1 VASERQIAA
10 NRSNARKSI
19 GPRSSPGKKRS
30 SQNAHSHGLSLSI
43 SSAAIAK
50 HLEKR
55 TRKIAGGSKDEII
68 LEHAR
73 AVAQAEF
80 DLARVRQVKLALIER
95 ASGLGALD
103 APQVFGSLAKEM
115 RYLKSILSGRAPP
128 SLPARVDPLATMPT
142 QVPERTAEAV
152 RRALPE
158 LVKLD
163 RYESRAV
170 SRRDRAIREIV
181 RRRSIKDRR
190 SGNDEAPNTEDQL
203 AESQLAVGSNLS
215 QVE

>member
-1 VASERQIAA
+1 MASKRQIAA

-19 GPRSSPGKKRS
+19 GPRSGAGKKRAS
-30 SQNAHSHGLSLSI
+30 HNAHSHGLTLSI
-43 SSAAIAK
+43 SSAALAK
-50 HLEKR
+50 QLEKR
-55 TRKIAGGSKDEII
+55 ARKIAGGSKDEII

-73 AVAQAEF
+73 AAAQAEF

-128 SLPARVDPLATMPT
+128 GLPERVDPLATMPT
-142 QVPERTAEAV
+142 QEPERTAEAV

-181 RRRSIKDRR
+181 RRRAIRDRR
-190 SGNDEAPNTEDQL
+190 LGNDEAPNTEDQL
-203 AESQLAVGSNLS
+203 AHRSWQ
-215 QVE
+215 

>member
-19 GPRSSPGKKRS
+19 GPRSSTGKKRS
-30 SQNAHSHGLSLSI
+30 SHNAHTHGLTLSI
-43 SSAAIAK
+43 SSAAIEQ
-50 HLEKR
+50 LEKR

-73 AVAQAEF
+73 AAAQAEL
-80 DLARVRQVKLALIER
+80 DLARVRQVKVALIER

-103 APQVFGSLAKEM
+103 APQLFGSLAKEM
-115 RYLKSILSGRAPP
+115 RYLKSILSARAPP
-128 SLPARVDPLATMPT
+128 SLPERVDPLATMPT

-152 RRALPE
+152 RRTLPE

-181 RRRSIKDRR
+181 RRRSIRDRR

-203 AESQLAVGSNLS
+203 AQASQLAVGK
-215 QVE
+215 

>member
-1 VASERQIAA
+1 MASKRQIAA

-19 GPRSSPGKKRS
+19 GPRTGAGKKRAS
-30 SQNAHSHGLSLSI
+30 HNAHSHGLTLSI
-43 SSAAIAK
+43 SSAALAK
-50 HLEKR
+50 QLEKR
-55 TRKIAGGSKDEII
+55 ARKIAGGSKDEII

-73 AVAQAEF
+73 AAAQAEF

-128 SLPARVDPLATMPT
+128 GLPERVDPLATMPT
-142 QVPERTAEAV
+142 QEPERTAEAV
-152 RRALPE
+152 RSALPE

-181 RRRSIKDRR
+181 RRRAIRDRR
-190 SGNDEAPNTEDQL
+190 LGNDEAPNTEDQL
-203 AESQLAVGSNLS
+203 AHRSWQ
-215 QVE
+215 